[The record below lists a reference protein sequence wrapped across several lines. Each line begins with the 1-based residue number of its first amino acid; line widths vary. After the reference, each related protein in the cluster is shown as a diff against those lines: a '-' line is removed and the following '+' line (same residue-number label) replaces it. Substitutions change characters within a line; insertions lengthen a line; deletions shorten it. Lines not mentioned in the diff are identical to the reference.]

1 MSSRQ
6 GVRPVWVDRNQ
17 IPAIFGIS
25 DRTIMLAI
33 NQGAPIERR
42 FVGTKPVFNVDSID
56 AWLDGLPLD
65 KPEPK

>member
-1 MSSRQ
+1 MRK
-6 GVRPVWVDRNQ
+6 GARPVWVDRSQ
-17 IPAIFGIS
+17 IAHIFGIS
-25 DRTIMLAI
+25 DQIVIRAI

>member
-1 MSSRQ
+1 MRK
-6 GVRPVWVDRNQ
+6 GARPVWIERNQ
-17 IPAIFGIS
+17 IPHIFGIS
-25 DRTIMLAI
+25 DQIVIKAI
-33 NQGAPIERR
+33 NQGALIERR

>member
-1 MSSRQ
+1 MRK
-6 GVRPVWVDRNQ
+6 GARPVWVDRNQ

-25 DRTIMLAI
+25 DRTVALAI
-33 NQGAPIERR
+33 NAGAPIERR